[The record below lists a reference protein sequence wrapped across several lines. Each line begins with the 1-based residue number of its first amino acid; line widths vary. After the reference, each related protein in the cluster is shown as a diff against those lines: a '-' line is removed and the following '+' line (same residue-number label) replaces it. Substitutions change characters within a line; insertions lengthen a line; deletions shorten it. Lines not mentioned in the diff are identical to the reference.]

1 MEAKL
6 LPIDSVIAFDA
17 ILTGEDSRPNGG
29 EMKASQTMKASPAMK
44 AVEKMNECF
53 LYVEKASRA
62 EAVSSLNLQNYREN
76 MTSQELEETGKRL
89 KTRHKKDK
97 KEMNVAKKKFDQAV
111 TEVAKFLREAAKDYI
126 QLYPAKDYDAQ
137 LEAHDEFFTTVG
149 IYWKAAR
156 DVFDRAVKSNY
167 MFDWLLAKEDRKGT
181 GLPSLAEL
189 VCPELAATPLMR
201 TQKKRAILQVQG
213 RKDLVAMIAWCE
225 LLEWSPEVRKAMVKN
240 EPDNDKRRAMCFLLG
255 IPVPGEDN
263 ETLVS
268 ESSDLTVM
276 INDAFKKIKE
286 LSDDE
291 EQISRKERGER
302 MKKKRELEEQQNYL
316 YDLQTFKDKAAANM
330 AVALM
335 QIFFFGPGTIL
346 YKAGETKKMPFNERL
361 LTASRKAA
369 LEMRR
374 GTLDTWHES
383 DPIHASADIEASAD
397 VEASGFRF

>member
-29 EMKASQTMKASPAMK
+29 EMKASPAMK
-44 AVEKMNECF
+44 AVEKMNKCF
-53 LYVEKASRA
+53 LDVEKASRA

-76 MTSQELEETGKRL
+76 MTSQGPEETGKSL

-137 LEAHDEFFTTVG
+137 LEAYDEFFTTVG

-156 DVFDRAVKSNY
+156 DVFDRAVESNY

-189 VCPELAATPLMR
+189 VCPEFAATPLMR

-225 LLEWSPEVRKAMVKN
+225 LLEWSPGVRKAMVKN

-268 ESSDLTVM
+268 DSSDLTVM

-302 MKKKRELEEQQNYL
+302 MKKKRELEQQQNYL
-316 YDLQTFKDKAAANM
+316 DDLQTFKDNAAANM

-335 QIFFFGPGTIL
+335 QILFFDPGTIL